1 MSSPANPIRGDIRS
15 SIAGDILGGI
25 AKNPEI
31 QQAIFA
37 SLLGL
42 LSKLANGAIDKIFN
56 KRPPVG
62 GTGEGGGF
70 LPPDTDVPDD
80 KIPVNPPNSSNKLKD
95 YTSVVIKVFKA
106 QYNREL
112 FPDQY
117 DPSKGGNEQG
127 LYRPALQE
135 VYNRWTKIWFD
146 CTPFKGN
153 HPVQTDEGR
162 EDGILWDP
170 IFHVSYNGVE
180 TIQRADKKRLQ
191 DTANGAGRP
200 IQVIE
205 GESVGFG
212 FSPYDFAHGY
222 LAQINVGDNEGDYE
236 AWVEIPLLNKR
247 SDVLKFKVS

>member
-1 MSSPANPIRGDIRS
+1 MSATPQPIRGEIRTS
-15 SIAGDILGGI
+15 LAGDILGGI

-31 QQAIFA
+31 QQAIFT

-42 LSKLANGAIDKIFN
+42 FTKGIGALIDKISN
-56 KRPPVG
+56 KRPPVSG
-62 GTGEGGGF
+62 PSEGGGF
-70 LPPDTDVPDD
+70 LPPDAEVPDD
-80 KIPVNPPNSSNKLKD
+80 KIPVTPPNANNKLKD

-112 FPDQY
+112 FPQMYTD
-117 DPSKGGNEQG
+117 DNKMG
-127 LYRPALQE
+127 LYRPALQD

-153 HPVQTDEGR
+153 HAVQEGEGR

-170 IFHVSYNGVE
+170 IFHVSYKGVE

-191 DTANGAGRP
+191 DTANGSGRP

-212 FSPYDFAHGY
+212 FSAYDFANGY

-236 AWVEIPLLNKR
+236 AWVEIPLLGMR
-247 SDVLKFKVS
+247 SDVIKFKVS